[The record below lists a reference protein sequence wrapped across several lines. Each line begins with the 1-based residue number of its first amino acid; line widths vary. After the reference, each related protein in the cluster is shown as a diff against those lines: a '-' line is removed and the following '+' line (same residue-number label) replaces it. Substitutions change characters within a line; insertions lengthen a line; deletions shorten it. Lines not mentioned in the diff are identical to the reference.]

1 MKIYLKDG
9 NYTLTKDFPMGVFEI
24 RDMLD
29 RLRKFQSREVSF
41 RLSEFDNMNLPQS
54 LCDKEFSTDIYKLN
68 MFAERIEKLENMEM
82 TAFKSLLKANPD
94 ARFNSYAGRWTH

>member
-1 MKIYLKDG
+1 
-9 NYTLTKDFPMGVFEI
+9 MGVFEI

-68 MFAERIEKLENMEM
+68 LFAERIEKLENMEM